1 MNKSKEW
8 RPCHN
13 IMKLQ
18 SSSWCTSTLS
28 INISFENHH
37 DSAGSLR
44 GGLHNWM
51 VSSSS
56 SLISIFDIFSMFFF
70 VDMSRASYDVSTRT
84 ALAIE
89 RRLLTLRFQ
98 NSPWDFL
105 FIYLF
110 FSFFFFSFLACF
122 LVCCVRCS
130 FPPPFLMTI
139 YNDLRKERWIIQ
151 FRKDRFGCLDNK
163 WQEILAPAKGKY
175 EKRLGNWKMADES
188 ESVLLISITSSIS
201 SRVH

>member
-89 RRLLTLRFQ
+89 RRLFHFW
-98 NSPWDFL
+98 PFDFKIRHGIFYL
-105 FIYLF
+105 FIYF
-110 FSFFFFSFLACF
+110 FHSFSFHFLLVF
-122 LVCCVRCS
+122 LSAAFVAPS
-130 FPPPFLMTI
+130 LLLFLWQFITI
-139 YNDLRKERWIIQ
+139 W
-151 FRKDRFGCLDNK
+151 
-163 WQEILAPAKGKY
+163 GK
-175 EKRLGNWKMADES
+175 
-188 ESVLLISITSSIS
+188 SVE
-201 SRVH
+201 